1 MPGLNA
7 YQRQTILFGF
17 RDVHHRLAN
26 MEAMLAQSLIDSP
39 FSQYVNDLSPTERKV
54 IQDYF
59 GRIREAMQTL
69 LHEAGISLEVHR
81 TSLRWALQG
90 GLIFLDSAVS
100 EIAPERLTGYGE
112 LSEEGRAEAERIQH
126 ELRRLIDRA
135 LTYLRQ
141 GLGRDLGQR
150 LARLDAAP
158 ADVKQL
164 QVLDGIITRRGLVEF
179 RPLLDQ
185 IVRRMEQPRFE
196 IAVFGRVSSG
206 KSSLLN
212 HIAGRDVMPV
222 GVVPI
227 TAVPARLLR
236 GEPARAD
243 ITFAEWQP
251 KTVAIEQ
258 LRAYASEEGNPG
270 NRKHVTGIEVF
281 TPSPRLHEG
290 VVWVDTP
297 GIGSLAR
304 SGSAET
310 FAYLPRCDLG
320 VVLIDAAT
328 NLNDDDL
335 NLMRLLAEAGIPFQV
350 LLSKADLLT
359 PEQRQQAT
367 EYIQVQVKQEL
378 ELDVTV
384 HPVSIVGEEEKL
396 LHQWFEQEM
405 EPLLARSRAL
415 VEQSLRRK
423 IAHLRES
430 VIATLEAA
438 ASRQRG
444 GAGAEKRAPE
454 EVSHVRQLL
463 DEADRAIR
471 AARDRCRDWTIE
483 ESALFDRVLD
493 KAAQALV
500 SSSSLPN
507 HTVIADAAREVL
519 EQRGQLARRVV
530 IALQEVLGRTLEA
543 LQQADPAVQADLS
556 AVRDLMFRGLP
567 PPELPPLEGAS
578 DVAAPWWTAV
588 LPALAAGSARRRIAE
603 SIGPALREQLELRD
617 RQIQAWLKQSL
628 ASLIE
633 SYENQAEI
641 FSTRAQR
648 AHGPVAEASAEGD
661 EGGLAEDLQ
670 ELRQAEAASPQK
682 TEGPAARNPYHELV
696 SHPGKEG
703 L

>member
-1 MPGLNA
+1 MPGLNE
-7 YQRQTILFGF
+7 YQRQTILSGF
-17 RDVHHRLAN
+17 RDVHHRLAD
-26 MEAMLAQSLIDSP
+26 MESILTQSLIDSP
-39 FSQYVNDLSPTERKV
+39 FFQYVNDLSPTERKV

-59 GRIREAMQTL
+59 GRIRETMRTL
-69 LHEAGISLEVHR
+69 LHDAGISLEVHR

-100 EIAPERLTGYGE
+100 ELAPERLTGYGQ
-112 LSEEGRAEAERIQH
+112 LSAEGRAQAERIQH
-126 ELRRLIDRA
+126 ELHRLIDRA
-135 LTYLRQ
+135 TAYLRQ

-158 ADVKQL
+158 GDAKQL
-164 QVLDGIITRRGLVEF
+164 QMIDGILTRRGLVEF

-196 IAVFGRVSSG
+196 TAVFGRVSSG

-212 HIAGRDVMPV
+212 HIAGRDVLPV

-251 KTVAIEQ
+251 KTVAIEE
-258 LRAYASEEGNPG
+258 LREYASEEGNPG

-281 TPSPRLHEG
+281 TPSSRLREG
-290 VVWVDTP
+290 IVWVDTP

-320 VVLIDAAT
+320 IVLIDAAT
-328 NLNDDDL
+328 NVNEDDL
-335 NLMRLLAEAGIPFQV
+335 NLMRLLAEAGVPFQV

-359 PEQRQQAT
+359 PEQRRQAA
-367 EYIQVQVKQEL
+367 EYIQTQVKREL
-378 ELDVTV
+378 ELDVTA
-384 HPVSIVGEEEKL
+384 HLVSIVGDNEKL
-396 LHQWFEQEM
+396 LHQWFEQEI
-405 EPLLARSRAL
+405 EPLLVRSRAL
-415 VEQSLRRK
+415 AEQSLRRK

-444 GAGAEKRAPE
+444 AGADRRAPA
-454 EVSHVRQLL
+454 EVSQVRQLL
-463 DEADRAIR
+463 GEADRAIR
-471 AARDRCRDWTIE
+471 AARERCRDWTTE

-500 SSSSLPN
+500 SPSPPAK

-530 IALQEVLGRTLEA
+530 VELQETLARTLES
-543 LQQADPAVQADLS
+543 LRQADPAVQADLS
-556 AVRDLMFRGLP
+556 AVREMTFRGLP
-567 PPELPPLEGAS
+567 PPELPLLDGAS

-588 LPALAAGSARRRIAE
+588 LPSLAAGSARRQIAE
-603 SIGPALREQLELRD
+603 FVGPALREQMELRD

-641 FSTRAQR
+641 FGTRAQR
-648 AHGPVAEASAEGD
+648 AHGPVAEASAEVD
-661 EGGLAEDLQ
+661 EGDLAEDLQ
-670 ELRQAEAASPQK
+670 ELRQAEAASQQK
-682 TEGPAARNPYHELV
+682 AEGPSARNQ
-696 SHPGKEG
+696 
-703 L
+703 

>member
-1 MPGLNA
+1 MPGLNE
-7 YQRQTILFGF
+7 YQRQTMLSGF
-17 RDVHHRLAN
+17 RDAHHRLAD
-26 MEAMLAQSLIDSP
+26 MESILAQSLIESP
-39 FSQYVNDLSPTERKV
+39 FFQYVNDLSPTERKV

-59 GRIREAMQTL
+59 GRIREAMRTL
-69 LHEAGISLEVHR
+69 LHDAGISLEVHQ

-90 GLIFLDSAVS
+90 GLIFLDSAIS
-100 EIAPERLTGYGE
+100 ELAPARLKGYGE
-112 LSEEGRAEAERIQH
+112 LSEEGCAEAERIQH
-126 ELRRLIDRA
+126 ELHRLIDRA
-135 LTYLRQ
+135 TAYLRQ

-158 ADVKQL
+158 ADAKQL
-164 QVLDGIITRRGLVEF
+164 QVVDGIVTRRGLVEF

-185 IVRRMEQPRFE
+185 IVRRLEQPLFE

-212 HIAGRDVMPV
+212 HVAGRDVLPV

-251 KTVAIEQ
+251 KTVAIEE
-258 LRAYASEEGNPG
+258 LREYASEEGNPG

-281 TPSPRLHEG
+281 TPSPRLREG

-328 NLNDDDL
+328 NVNDDDL
-335 NLMRLLAEAGIPFQV
+335 NLMRLLAEAGVPFQV
-350 LLSKADLLT
+350 LLSKTDLLT
-359 PEQRQQAT
+359 PEQRRQAT
-367 EYIQVQVKQEL
+367 EYIQAQVEREL
-378 ELDVTV
+378 DLDVTV
-384 HPVSIVGEEEKL
+384 HLVSIVVDDEKL
-396 LHQWFEQEM
+396 LHQWFEQEI

-415 VEQSLRRK
+415 AEQSLRRK

-430 VIATLEAA
+430 VIATLEAVA
-438 ASRQRG
+438 ARQHG
-444 GAGAEKRAPE
+444 GARAERRAPA
-454 EVSHVRQLL
+454 EVPQVRQLL
-463 DEADRAIR
+463 GEADRAIR
-471 AARDRCRDWTIE
+471 AAREHCRDWTTE
-483 ESALFDRVLD
+483 ESALFDRVLNR
-493 KAAQALV
+493 ASQSLV
-500 SSSSLPN
+500 SSPSPSN
-507 HTVIADAAREVL
+507 HTVIADVAREVL

-530 IALQEVLGRTLEA
+530 VELQETLGRTLES
-543 LQQADPAVQADLS
+543 LRQADPAVQADLS
-556 AVRDLMFRGLP
+556 TVCDMTFRGLP
-567 PPELPPLEGAS
+567 PPELPPLDGAS
-578 DVAAPWWTAV
+578 DVEAPWWTAV
-588 LPALAAGSARRRIAE
+588 LPSLAAGSARRQIAE
-603 SIGPALREQLELRD
+603 SIGPALREQMELRD

-641 FSTRAQR
+641 FSTRVQR
-648 AHGPVAEASAEGD
+648 SHGPVAEASGD
-661 EGGLAEDLQ
+661 GDARDLAEDLQ
-670 ELRQAEAASPQK
+670 ELRQAEAAFQQK
-682 TEGPAARNPYHELV
+682 AEGPSARNQYHELA
-696 SHPGKEG
+696 SHDRKES